1 MKNTTTPKRTQRT
14 AYIASTP
21 IKSLPTIES
30 WRSIPKEVNAMLAL
44 CEIIM
49 SLPPSWFTQEERIA
63 TVTVVTELYG
73 SPHKFLDD
81 ISAGHV
87 SFVNK
92 VIPSMGRVDKIV
104 LEAIFEHAAEFGTL
118 EM

>member
-1 MKNTTTPKRTQRT
+1 M
-14 AYIASTP
+14 
-21 IKSLPTIES
+21 
-30 WRSIPKEVNAMLAL
+30 
-44 CEIIM
+44 
-49 SLPPSWFTQEERIA
+49 
-63 TVTVVTELYG
+63 TELYG

-92 VIPSMGRVDKIV
+92 VIPSMGSVDKIV